1 MRCEEIFRRIEN
13 VYPTQAALDF
23 DNVGLL
29 AGRLEREVHTIYIA
43 VDASDEV
50 VEEAIRLGADLLIT
64 HHPLIFSPMKR
75 VTDQDFIGRRLVR
88 LIQNDISY
96 YAMHTNYDVR
106 GMADLSARWLGL
118 QQTEA
123 LEVTEERIVKR
134 ESDHAGNED
143 SVWIQEGIGRIGQ
156 FSEEMS
162 LQMCCERVKQSFAL
176 EHVRVFGD
184 LQTGVRRAA
193 ICPGSGK
200 SVIDVAI
207 EKGAQV
213 LITGDIGHH
222 EGIDAVAR
230 GMAVIDAGHY
240 GVEYIFMSDMKTF
253 LEENVP
259 GVAVTTAKVTHP
271 FQTV

>member
-1 MRCEEIFRRIEN
+1 
-13 VYPTQAALDF
+13 
-23 DNVGLL
+23 
-29 AGRLEREVHTIYIA
+29 
-43 VDASDEV
+43 
-50 VEEAIRLGADLLIT
+50 
-64 HHPLIFSPMKR
+64 
-75 VTDQDFIGRRLVR
+75 
-88 LIQNDISY
+88 
-96 YAMHTNYDVR
+96 
-106 GMADLSARWLGL
+106 
-118 QQTEA
+118 
-123 LEVTEERIVKR
+123 
-134 ESDHAGNED
+134 
-143 SVWIQEGIGRIGQ
+143 
-156 FSEEMS
+156 MS